1 MDDDAAAVEQELGD
15 LPTAGMFC
23 AGEVGP
29 VGGTNFV
36 YGFTATMAILVEH
49 RSEA

>member
-1 MDDDAAAVEQELGD
+1 
-15 LPTAGMFC
+15 MFG

-36 YGFTATMAILVEH
+36 HGFTATMAILVE
-49 RSEA
+49 RSSEA